1 MQFTSR
7 RRSHGCMHAPAEVAG
22 GRAGGSVPGRRHEKS
37 SAARLGLALH
47 CRSRSLFLPRG
58 RARAMAEAEGASEAE
73 HDEALLPLP
82 SFVNQVAGHKGI
94 SHEGGAILVP
104 EPGKIAKPVGRGYF
118 AGEDRFYRALASY
131 PSLAAFCPAYLG
143 SRTIGD
149 RDYVVLEDLT
159 V

>member
-1 MQFTSR
+1 
-7 RRSHGCMHAPAEVAG
+7 
-22 GRAGGSVPGRRHEKS
+22 
-37 SAARLGLALH
+37 
-47 CRSRSLFLPRG
+47 
-58 RARAMAEAEGASEAE
+58 MAEAEGASEAE

-159 V
+159 VCEHVPFSSP